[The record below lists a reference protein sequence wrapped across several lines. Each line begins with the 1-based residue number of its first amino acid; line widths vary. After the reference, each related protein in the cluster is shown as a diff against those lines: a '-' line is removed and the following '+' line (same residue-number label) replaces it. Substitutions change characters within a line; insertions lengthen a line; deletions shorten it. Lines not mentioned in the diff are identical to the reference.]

1 MCVFENLYAYTHMCK
16 RDKKGGKKK
25 KNTNTQAHTHG
36 HTHGHTCAHT
46 RTHTLTHSL
55 TLTLTLSFILTW
67 IFKSWRHNVPQYILH
82 TLSMKEWLLTSVYI
96 ANHLDKHVFTFVFQY
111 CLSEV
116 FKWNIHTPATQSLKS
131 VWATQ
136 YTKSV
141 LRMIYSIKIMLR
153 SYSIFKWLVSLRAV
167 VLIFFSCEDMLLF
180 PP

>member
-1 MCVFENLYAYTHMCK
+1 MNKHEQYTIRGRIQWKLYICATVFICIYKYIKCVCAHTHTN
-16 RDKKGGKKK
+16 
-25 KNTNTQAHTHG
+25 NTHRRTHTGTHTDTHG

-153 SYSIFKWLVSLRAV
+153 S
-167 VLIFFSCEDMLLF
+167 
-180 PP
+180 

>member
-1 MCVFENLYAYTHMCK
+1 MHKYVYVYVYGYMCVFENLYAYTHMCK

-25 KNTNTQAHTHG
+25 KYK
-36 HTHGHTCAHT
+36 HT